1 MIAQGRQEH
10 RTRRGERR
18 AASERRADGPAR
30 QAGGLGGCPA
40 RRRAGKAGGKQACG
54 AAGVRAD
61 GQGGW
66 EAGNPAG
73 ILPNPGPIGPTGAG
87 YFEKMHHD
95 CVLIRLGRVV
105 SQKPKNRVQST
116 RHFAG
121 STNPALRS
129 RELERKH
136 ARFFRRC
143 HKRKA
148 NERGGTAEYNAFASF
163 CGGASGQQGG
173 PAGGAGRRAGAGGRG
188 GRARRAGGRGG
199 RARRAGGRPTE
210 RPPRPVADAY
220 AYRKRMSR
228 STWPSEVVM
237 PGMEPLSEYCQMVR
251 STSAV
256 GRFTPYS
263 AYHTG

>member
-136 ARFFRRC
+136 ARFFAGA
-143 HKRKA
+143 A
-148 NERGGTAEYNAFASF
+148 NEKRMSE
-163 CGGASGQQGG
+163 GAPPNITRSQVSAAG
-173 PAGGAGRRAGAGGRG
+173 PAGSKAGRRAG
-188 GRARRAGGRGG
+188 RAGGRGG
-199 RARRAGGRPTE
+199 LRRGHLALSQVLTPPGSECPGQPGR
-210 RPPRPVADAY
+210 RR
-220 AYRKRMSR
+220 
-228 STWPSEVVM
+228 W
-237 PGMEPLSEYCQMVR
+237 
-251 STSAV
+251 
-256 GRFTPYS
+256 
-263 AYHTG
+263 

>member
-18 AASERRADGPAR
+18 AAHERRADGPAR

-66 EAGNPAG
+66 ESGNPAG

-95 CVLIRLGRVV
+95 CVLIRPGRVV

-129 RELERKH
+129 RELEHKH
-136 ARFFRRC
+136 ARFFRRRR
-143 HKRKA
+143 KRKA

-163 CGGASGQQGG
+163 CGGAGGQRGG
-173 PAGGAGRRAGAGGRG
+173 PAGGAGRRA
-188 GRARRAGGRGG
+188 
-199 RARRAGGRPTE
+199 GRPTE

>member
-18 AASERRADGPAR
+18 AAHERRADGPAR
-30 QAGGLGGCPA
+30 RAGGRGGCPA
-40 RRRAGKAGGKQACG
+40 KRRAGKAGGKQACG

-66 EAGNPAG
+66 EAGDPAG
-73 ILPNPGPIGPTGAG
+73 VLPNPGPIGPTGAG

-105 SQKPKNRVQST
+105 SQKPKNHVQST

-136 ARFFRRC
+136 VRFFRRR

-163 CGGASGQQGG
+163 CGGVSGE
-173 PAGGAGRRAGAGGRG
+173 AGRRAG
-188 GRARRAGGRGG
+188 
-199 RARRAGGRPTE
+199 RPTK

-220 AYRKRMSR
+220 ASRKRMSR

>member
-18 AASERRADGPAR
+18 AAHERRADGPAR
-30 QAGGLGGCPA
+30 QASGRGGCPA
-40 RRRAGKAGGKQACG
+40 KRRAGKAGGKQACG

-73 ILPNPGPIGPTGAG
+73 VLPNPGPIGPTGAG

-129 RELERKH
+129 RELEHKH
-136 ARFFRRC
+136 ARFFRRRR
-143 HKRKA
+143 KRKA

-163 CGGASGQQGG
+163 CGGAGGQRGG
-173 PAGGAGRRAGAGGRG
+173 PAGRG
-188 GRARRAGGRGG
+188 GRAGRAGGRGG
-199 RARRAGGRPTE
+199 LRRGHLALSQVLTPPGSECPGQPGR
-210 RPPRPVADAY
+210 RR
-220 AYRKRMSR
+220 
-228 STWPSEVVM
+228 W
-237 PGMEPLSEYCQMVR
+237 
-251 STSAV
+251 
-256 GRFTPYS
+256 
-263 AYHTG
+263 